1 MDNNDLKNFEVLS
14 KIIMVGDVLVDVGAN
29 YGDYTDFFKSKLNG
43 TGIIYSIELHPE
55 TYNQLKSKFENDQNI
70 KTFNYGVCDI
80 DGEIEYFKG
89 KDEWTNNIIGHDMSF
104 TKNQS
109 LGKIQGITLDSLL
122 KNEKKIK
129 LIKIDVEGAENR
141 VLNGMKKIINY
152 VENVLIEC
160 HLDEDWDEI
169 KKILIG
175 KLNLSCINIKD
186 NIEVTDSSNRVYQCL
201 CKKK

>member
-14 KIIMVGDVLVDVGAN
+14 QIITEGDILVDVGSN

-43 TGIIYSIELHPE
+43 TGTIYSIELHPE

-70 KTFNYGVCDI
+70 KTFNYAVCDI
-80 DGEIEYFKG
+80 DSEIEYFKG
-89 KDEWTNNIIGHDMSF
+89 KDAWTNNIIGHDMPF
-104 TKNQS
+104 TKNES

-122 KNEKKIK
+122 KNENKIK
-129 LIKIDVEGAENR
+129 LIKIDVEGAEKL
-141 VLNGMKKIINY
+141 VLNGMKKIINN
-152 VENVLIEC
+152 VENILIEC

-169 KKILIG
+169 KNILIG
-175 KLNLSCINIKD
+175 ELNLSCINIKD
-186 NIEVTDSSNRVYQCL
+186 NIEVNNNSNRVYQCL

>member
-14 KIIMVGDVLVDVGAN
+14 QIITEGDILVDVGSN

-43 TGIIYSIELHPE
+43 TGTIYSIELHPE

-70 KTFNYGVCDI
+70 KTFNYAVCDI
-80 DGEIEYFKG
+80 DSEIEYFKG
-89 KDEWTNNIIGHDMSF
+89 KDAWTNNIIGHDMSF
-104 TKNQS
+104 TKNES

-122 KNEKKIK
+122 KNENKIK
-129 LIKIDVEGAENR
+129 LIKIDVEGAEKL
-141 VLNGMKKIINY
+141 VLNGMKKIINN
-152 VENVLIEC
+152 VENILIEC

-169 KKILIG
+169 KNILIG
-175 KLNLSCINIKD
+175 ELNLSCINIKD
-186 NIEVTDSSNRVYQCL
+186 NIEVNNNSNRVYQCL